1 MQSQEQQ
8 SESTVIAA
16 LPDCKGKRSRWNC
29 PYVIEYAVL
38 DGAYTDQAN
47 IFNQYDSCEKDNF
60 HKTFIDEIVSFMT
73 EFCSDHKINVTS
85 YHDFRKKFYC
95 INDKVCDRPLFIM
108 HYFLDGEWKTWE
120 PELYDSEIYTA
131 YTCKKI

>member
-1 MQSQEQQ
+1 MVIYILIKMQSQEQQ
-8 SESTVIAA
+8 S
-16 LPDCKGKRSRWNC
+16 DCNGKRNC

-60 HKTFIDEIVSFMT
+60 HQTFIDEIVSFMT
-73 EFCSDHKINVTS
+73 DFCSDHKMTVTS

-108 HYFLDGEWKTWE
+108 RYFIDGEWKIWE

-131 YTCKKI
+131 YMLKKSI

>member
-1 MQSQEQQ
+1 MVIYILIKMQAQEQQ
-8 SESTVIAA
+8 SESAVIAA

-60 HKTFIDEIVSFMT
+60 HKTFIAEIVSFMT

-85 YHDFRKKFYC
+85 YDDFRKKFYC

-108 HYFLDGEWKTWE
+108 HYFIDGE
-120 PELYDSEIYTA
+120 
-131 YTCKKI
+131 